1 MEYDTFV
8 FRKLLKKLS
17 GQVIYQINEDSS
29 TIDFKFIKEGDN
41 NKFVTY
47 FRFHKYIENPNSVEV
62 NLREYIDK
70 NNIFWVSRQSILY
83 FMIDQMQNLCGHSY
97 FYNIDVVLDAV
108 EVTIS
113 LRDDELGHYNLFGG
127 VISEKIDQLKE
138 INGDLF
144 LKEYNNYSKFNELFD
159 FDEDYQFANVKT
171 KYVLYN
177 ECSDK
182 IFDVG
187 VDSFVY
193 SFKLIADLKPMV
205 KISFNCEKNHLNPI
219 EKYLKNYI
227 KQKYKRRDI
236 FGNELSIDDYINKSY
251 VRRDLLGY
259 INRKLSSL
267 LNSNDYNFYLA
278 DSMLSYS
285 NISVV
290 SSLKNV
296 DFNSIHDVLVGC
308 IREEI
313 LKFDFP
319 VNYFDTLSSKW
330 SGYKEA
336 FADKSQLNNIL
347 GGMDVDE
354 KDFKLKYIETELKNK
369 VILKIDDVSF
379 KILQINKTRFK
390 FSVNRKFH
398 SSEFR
403 FEPKK
408 NSIPN
413 FHEINYDSPFYF
425 NNARYSGEL
434 IGDNMIFEIHSTYIF
449 NSNTIL
455 ERNIR
460 SILLNILQND
470 EFLNKTNKLWQEKLD
485 NDKKIEE
492 EKISKRKQIKSDY
505 DDIIKELDGHSN
517 IKGDSVR
524 W

>member
-1 MEYDTFV
+1 M
-8 FRKLLKKLS
+8 L
-17 GQVIYQINEDSS
+17 
-29 TIDFKFIKEGDN
+29 
-41 NKFVTY
+41 
-47 FRFHKYIENPNSVEV
+47 
-62 NLREYIDK
+62 
-70 NNIFWVSRQSILY
+70 ILIQY
-83 FMIDQMQNLCGHSY
+83 M
-97 FYNIDVVLDAV
+97 
-108 EVTIS
+108 
-113 LRDDELGHYNLFGG
+113 
-127 VISEKIDQLKE
+127 
-138 INGDLF
+138 
-144 LKEYNNYSKFNELFD
+144 
-159 FDEDYQFANVKT
+159 
-171 KYVLYN
+171 
-177 ECSDK
+177 
-182 IFDVG
+182 
-187 VDSFVY
+187 
-193 SFKLIADLKPMV
+193 
-205 KISFNCEKNHLNPI
+205 
-219 EKYLKNYI
+219 
-227 KQKYKRRDI
+227 
-236 FGNELSIDDYINKSY
+236 
-251 VRRDLLGY
+251 
-259 INRKLSSL
+259 
-267 LNSNDYNFYLA
+267 
-278 DSMLSYS
+278 
-285 NISVV
+285 
-290 SSLKNV
+290 
-296 DFNSIHDVLVGC
+296 
-308 IREEI
+308 
-313 LKFDFP
+313 KFDFP